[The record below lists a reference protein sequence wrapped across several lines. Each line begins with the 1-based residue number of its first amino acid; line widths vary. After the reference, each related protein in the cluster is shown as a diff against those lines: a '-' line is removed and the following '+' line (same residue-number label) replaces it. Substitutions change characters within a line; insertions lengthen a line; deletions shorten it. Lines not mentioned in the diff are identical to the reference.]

1 MSETAGLPQRN
12 SLPGRL
18 HLTEKRGNDMITFL
32 LILCA
37 VFMVG
42 GFVAYNP
49 LRRKMD
55 GIIGVGGAYL
65 ILLGI
70 LMLFASIG
78 QIAGTISGASNVSA
92 LEIILGIAV
101 AVSGL
106 GYMVIVM
113 LSRCQTAGQR
123 ILLPFA
129 AMFIGFGFCWRLL
142 AAIFLHMPME
152 SGKKSAMDEIEEA
165 HDVSKMPSIIYD
177 DGNNRWQRV
186 TLNKDNATYRND
198 NGQEVFINSTEIF
211 GNSANT
217 SAGRVH
223 W

>member
-1 MSETAGLPQRN
+1 
-12 SLPGRL
+12 
-18 HLTEKRGNDMITFL
+18 MITFL

-55 GIIGVGGAYL
+55 GIIGVGGAYFIL
-65 ILLGI
+65 IGI

-78 QIAGTISGASNVSA
+78 QIAGTISGTSNVSA

-101 AVSGL
+101 AVAGL

-152 SGKKSAMDEIEEA
+152 SGKKSAMDEIKEA

-186 TLNKDNATYRND
+186 GIYGSQAVYHND
-198 NGQEVFINSTEIF
+198 DGQEITIFHAEISRS
-211 GNSANT
+211 SALTNVGT
-217 SAGRVH
+217 LH
-223 W
+223 WY

>member
-1 MSETAGLPQRN
+1 
-12 SLPGRL
+12 
-18 HLTEKRGNDMITFL
+18 
-32 LILCA
+32 
-37 VFMVG
+37 
-42 GFVAYNP
+42 
-49 LRRKMD
+49 
-55 GIIGVGGAYL
+55 
-65 ILLGI
+65 
-70 LMLFASIG
+70 
-78 QIAGTISGASNVSA
+78 
-92 LEIILGIAV
+92 
-101 AVSGL
+101 
-106 GYMVIVM
+106 
-113 LSRCQTAGQR
+113 
-123 ILLPFA
+123 
-129 AMFIGFGFCWRLL
+129 MFIGFGFCWRLL

>member
-18 HLTEKRGNDMITFL
+18 HLTKKRGNDMITFL

-55 GIIGVGGAYL
+55 GIIGVGGAYFIL
-65 ILLGI
+65 IGI

-78 QIAGTISGASNVSA
+78 QIAGTISGTSNVSA

-101 AVSGL
+101 AVAGL

-113 LSRCQTAGQR
+113 LSRCQTVGQR
-123 ILLPFA
+123 ILLPL
-129 AMFIGFGFCWRLL
+129 CRHVHRVRVLL
-142 AAIFLHMPME
+142 AAARGHLPAHAHGE
-152 SGKKSAMDEIEEA
+152 REEER
-165 HDVSKMPSIIYD
+165 H
-177 DGNNRWQRV
+177 
-186 TLNKDNATYRND
+186 
-198 NGQEVFINSTEIF
+198 
-211 GNSANT
+211 
-217 SAGRVH
+217 GRDRGGARREQDAVH
-223 W
+223 HL

>member
-1 MSETAGLPQRN
+1 
-12 SLPGRL
+12 
-18 HLTEKRGNDMITFL
+18 MITFL

-78 QIAGTISGASNVSA
+78 QIAGTISGTSNVSA

-101 AVSGL
+101 AVAGL

-113 LSRCQTAGQR
+113 LSAARPPASASCSP
-123 ILLPFA
+123 LPP
-129 AMFIGFGFCWRLL
+129 CS
-142 AAIFLHMPME
+142 
-152 SGKKSAMDEIEEA
+152 SGS
-165 HDVSKMPSIIYD
+165 
-177 DGNNRWQRV
+177 G
-186 TLNKDNATYRND
+186 
-198 NGQEVFINSTEIF
+198 
-211 GNSANT
+211 
-217 SAGRVH
+217 SAGGCSRPSSCTCP
-223 W
+223 WRAGRRAPWTRSRRLTT